1 MNVCIVKVP
10 SLFVKVEYLGY
21 IKEFTGN
28 KLEEVEIKEG
38 DPLKELL
45 ITLAEKYKKP
55 FRESVYEKGDEDIKP
70 NFTVTINGHSLNK
83 MNGIKTKLKQGD
95 HIILLPVLVGG

>member
-1 MNVCIVKVP
+1 VP
-10 SLFVKVEYLGY
+10 SLLVKVEYLGY

-28 KLEEVEIKEG
+28 QIEKVEIEEG
-38 DPLKELL
+38 GSLKELL
-45 ITLAEKYKKP
+45 IVLAEKYRKP
-55 FRESVYEKGDEDIKP
+55 FKESVYEKGDDDIKP

-83 MNGIKTKLKQGD
+83 MNGIKTKLEQGD

>member
-1 MNVCIVKVP
+1 MDVCIIKVP
-10 SLFVKVEYLGY
+10 SLLVKVEYLGY
-21 IKEFTGN
+21 IKEFTG
-28 KLEEVEIKEG
+28 KQVEEVEVEKD

-45 ITLAEKYKKP
+45 IILAEKYRKP
-55 FRESVYEKGDEDIKP
+55 FKESVYEKGDEDLKP